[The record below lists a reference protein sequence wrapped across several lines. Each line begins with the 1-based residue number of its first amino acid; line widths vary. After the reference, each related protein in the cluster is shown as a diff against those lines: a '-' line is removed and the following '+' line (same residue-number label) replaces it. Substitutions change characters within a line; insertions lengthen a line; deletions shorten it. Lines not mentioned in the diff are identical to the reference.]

1 MAQITSIIG
10 LQNLV
15 NLQSIN
21 LEFHSLESI
30 DLSNLP
36 NLLYV
41 DISDCDFPGT
51 SISSLTSINLSGC
64 DSLEELRV
72 DDSDFSDGF
81 PDLSELNNL
90 RYIDFDD
97 CDLVGSIDISYLPL
111 LERFDFSQ
119 NEELTE
125 LIISSSQPL
134 GFDGNELYVHNC
146 ALTQTAVDN
155 ILVTLSESE
164 VTNGYIDLSGGTN
177 AIPGT
182 AGDAALVILGEKGW
196 SWDVNTPPPGHV
208 TVAASTDF
216 DIAGDFTIEMF
227 INATDI
233 PGVFGGF
240 PRLYSFGSYPAANA
254 ISIEAGGTLL
264 YFWANNNDVIAG
276 TFEPT
281 PGTWHHICIQR
292 SETTLYMYADG
303 VLLNQTTYSVP
314 ISSQNLPLTIGYGN
328 ESQSEFKG
336 LMSNFRWSD
345 TVIYNTSGFTVPTA
359 PLTNGPE
366 TVMLIFTGSS
376 ENGQLLDI
384 SGNNHNAT
392 NVGAIY
398 SALNPFVG
406 DNPGSLQMGTII

>member
-1 MAQITSIIG
+1 MAAQITSIIG

-30 DLSNLP
+30 DLSNLA
-36 NLLYV
+36 NLLEV

-64 DSLEELRV
+64 DSLEELLV

-81 PDLSELNNL
+81 PDLSGLDNL

-97 CDLVGSIDISYLPL
+97 CGLVGSINISYFPL

-134 GFDGNELYVHNC
+134 GFDGNELYVNNC

-182 AGDAALVILGEKGW
+182 TGDAALVILGERGW
-196 SWDVNTPPPGHV
+196 SWDVNEPPP
-208 TVAASTDF
+208 TYASIPASTDF

-227 INATDI
+227 INATDT
-233 PGVFGGF
+233 PGVFDGF

-254 ISIEAGGTLL
+254 ISIEALGSQL
-264 YFWANNNDVIAG
+264 YFWANEQPVMSWA
-276 TFEPT
+276 FSFT
-281 PGTWHHICIQR
+281 PDQWYHICFQR
-292 SETTLYMYADG
+292 SETTMYMYVDG
-303 VLLNQTTYSVP
+303 VLLAQTTYSEP
-314 ISSQNLPLTIGYGN
+314 IPSQSLPLTIGYGN
-328 ESQSEFKG
+328 ESQSEFNG

-345 TVIYNTSGFTVPTA
+345 TVVYNTSGFTVPTA
-359 PLTNGPE
+359 PLTDLPE
-366 TVMLIFTGSS
+366 TVLLIFQGTSL
-376 ENGQLLDI
+376 NAQLLDN

-392 NVGAIY
+392 NAGATY
-398 SALNPFVG
+398 SALSPFVG
-406 DNPGSLQMGTII
+406 IEGSLLVGQV